1 MFTFTRER
9 KSSVLRKIL
18 SLNSQED
25 YLRTSNVL
33 SSITLIIFRISP
45 LWDQTVEVIV
55 LLEGV
60 YASVNPSTNPAALDW
75 C

>member
-55 LLEGV
+55 LLEGA
-60 YASVNPSTNPAALDW
+60 YALVNPSTNPAALDW